1 MVARIA
7 AVKSRR
13 QGLAAAVGM
22 GLGGVIF
29 AGLALFGLQAI
40 LAVVPS
46 LYVILKIMGGFYLCY
61 LGFRIYKS
69 ANEPLEFNSDSAPH
83 KNKITHSFLTGLVTH
98 VCNPK
103 TAIVYASVF
112 AAFLPSSISTL
123 LGLSVLILVF
133 TIEAGWYSVV
143 AVTLSTTTPRKIYL
157 KCKAWIDRGA
167 GIVLGALGLK
177 LVTSNQLT

>member
-83 KNKITHSFLTGLVTH
+83 KNKLRTHS
-98 VCNPK
+98 
-103 TAIVYASVF
+103 
-112 AAFLPSSISTL
+112 
-123 LGLSVLILVF
+123 
-133 TIEAGWYSVV
+133 
-143 AVTLSTTTPRKIYL
+143 
-157 KCKAWIDRGA
+157 
-167 GIVLGALGLK
+167 
-177 LVTSNQLT
+177 